1 MSDTPGMDEHAN
13 AFGPS
18 TLPRLEALREP
29 ARTPGGEAAET
40 FEERI
45 KLTEVW
51 NKNPRAFVSLRAV
64 IEALLDGSVE
74 W

>member
-13 AFGPS
+13 AFGPIS
-18 TLPRLEALREP
+18 MRRLEALAKHAREHD
-29 ARTPGGEAAET
+29 GEAAET

-51 NKNPRAFVSLRAV
+51 NRNPRAATSLRTV
-64 IEALLDGSVE
+64 IEALLSGAIE